1 MVMCFYEKLKTQQK
15 LFKYTSFSNFKMVY
29 QKNPKII
36 DKETEAGLLLFNT
49 DSGKMVELNITAKI
63 LWQKTKDSFTLE
75 DLKKII
81 EENCNS
87 ADDIDKDLSEF
98 IEITLKYELVNKDGK
113 D

>member
-1 MVMCFYEKLKTQQK
+1 
-15 LFKYTSFSNFKMVY
+15 
-29 QKNPKII
+29 
-36 DKETEAGLLLFNT
+36 
-49 DSGKMVELNITAKI
+49 MVELNITAKI

-98 IEITLKYELVNKDGK
+98 I
-113 D
+113 